1 MPENS
6 LRYERKAAFLSA
18 TQLMVSVDG
27 VLHLRT
33 LTADYVSCGL
43 GSDLR

>member
-1 MPENS
+1 
-6 LRYERKAAFLSA
+6 
-18 TQLMVSVDG
+18 MVSVDG

-43 GSDLR
+43 DSVIRVFFSGDG